1 MLRADELVEPSHI
14 ALARLLPASGCV
26 EDLKI
31 SEHEPVPRAMPVHA
45 ELRKWLVETL
55 GERRGVLSALPSTSG
70 GKGCVCALDERVASG
85 TSAWWLRRLQ
95 STKFGTTESYSL
107 RPVSGGAYTTCYRLL
122 ASVDDGFAWFPPGN
136 VFGQSKTG
144 QIDRFLHFGL
154 SAIVTS
160 YERIRGAPTWD
171 IQLQHLAIEAFLW
184 LEVAS
189 VGIAP
194 AVFAIFALSGADAD
208 AESAPRHVLGSVVTL
223 QGHVFTLRELLRAY
237 AKMKADENV
246 ALARGEL
253 GKAVDETVAKLRQ
266 LADRKI
272 LKINVTPRSIVFV
285 PELIES
291 TEDADE
297 WEVVGVFFSGTRGRA
312 RLAEFD
318 TRLCKRLAQH
328 ETYDADCAFV
338 TMLLVFVAT
347 VRAELGNDV
356 ARAVLGA
363 YHVDASVIERAQKRF
378 EGFEAAALKSF
389 CHNRAERDPIA
400 PTVFQQTFT
409 AIKTL
414 LANATSMPIDPTDL
428 PLLEPLCTRL
438 LDTSV
443 LSRAT
448 VDDVTASSTA
458 SATSAA
464 LHKRLQSVIDARR
477 GAVAKRG

>member
-1 MLRADELVEPSHI
+1 MLRTDELAEPSKI
-14 ALARLLPASGCV
+14 ALARLLPASARV

-31 SEHEPVPRAMPVHA
+31 SEREPAPRPMPAHA

-55 GERRGVLSALPSTSG
+55 GERRGVLCAMPSTSES
-70 GKGCVCALDERVASG
+70 KGCVHALDERVDSG
-85 TSAWWLRRLQ
+85 TGAWWLRRLQ
-95 STKFGTTESYSL
+95 TTDFSTTESYSL
-107 RPVSGGAYTTCYRLL
+107 RPASGGVYTTCYRLL
-122 ASVDDGFAWFPPGN
+122 ASVDDGFAWFPSGN
-136 VFGQSKTG
+136 VFGQSKPG
-144 QIDRFLHFGL
+144 QLDRFLHFGL

-160 YERIRGAPTWD
+160 YERISGAPAWET
-171 IQLQHLAIEAFLW
+171 QLQHLAIEAFLW

-189 VGIAP
+189 VAIAP
-194 AVFAIFALSGADAD
+194 AVFAIFALPDANG
-208 AESAPRHVLGSVVTL
+208 ESAPRHVVGNVVTL
-223 QGHVFTLRELLRAY
+223 QGHVFTLRDLLRAY

-253 GKAVDETVAKLRQ
+253 GKAVCEVVTKLRH
-266 LADRKI
+266 LANRKI
-272 LKINVTPRSIVFV
+272 LKLNLTPRSIVFV

-291 TEDADE
+291 AEDADE
-297 WEVVGVFFSGTRGRA
+297 WEVCGVFFSGMRGRA

-356 ARAVLGA
+356 ARAVLSTC
-363 YHVDASVIERAQKRF
+363 HVDASVIERARERF
-378 EGFEAAALKSF
+378 EGFEAATLKSF
-389 CHNRAERDPIA
+389 CHNRAERDPITPA
-400 PTVFQQTFT
+400 VFRHTFT
-409 AIKTL
+409 AIRTL
-414 LANATSMPIDPTDL
+414 LANATSMPTDATDL
-428 PLLEPLCTRL
+428 PLFEPLCTRL